1 MTERLLRVAAMVLTD
16 PAQLTSEDDM
26 VCKTKYETQKELDVI
41 QSSYMMTFM
50 PRFSVS
56 FALMGILLCPI
67 PALAHPIPDIPV
79 RGYFSE
85 GGAGK
90 FVVEVNPR
98 CFDADPTK
106 APSMLKPDFEKL
118 TQDQKEAMKIQA
130 AEYVKSRLAVFLEPL
145 GQITPDFVYDFN
157 VQQGAEETEDQGAEV
172 MVISGTWETT
182 IPAGISGYSIKA
194 LEAGNLSVQFL
205 NEVRGQAVER
215 MQVLFPGERSFT
227 LDLSG
232 LVSTKAADTLP
243 GAVKAGDSGWWQS
256 FITFLRQG
264 FVHVLPM
271 GLDHILF
278 VLGLFLLSREFKPL
292 IYQVTCFTLAHT
304 LTLGLATM
312 GWVKAPA
319 EVVEPVIAL
328 SIAVVALENIFHPRY
343 TPWRLLV
350 VFGFGLIHG
359 LGFAGALSEL
369 DLPTS
374 SLVVG
379 LLGFNVGVEFGQLA
393 VIALALMATFGLKDA
408 KTYRRYIVVPGS
420 IVIAA
425 MGLWWF
431 VQRAFL

>member
-1 MTERLLRVAAMVLTD
+1 
-16 PAQLTSEDDM
+16 
-26 VCKTKYETQKELDVI
+26 
-41 QSSYMMTFM
+41 M
-50 PRFSVS
+50 PRSPFYS
-56 FALMGILLCPI
+56 ALLAIFLPWSLGQ
-67 PALAHPIPDIPV
+67 AHPIPDIPV

-85 GGAGK
+85 GGSGK
-90 FVVEVNPR
+90 VVVEVNPR

-118 TQDQKEAMKIQA
+118 TADQKEALKIQA
-130 AEYVKSRLAVFLEPL
+130 AEYVKTRVALFLEPL
-145 GQITPDFVYDFN
+145 GQVTPTFVYDFH
-157 VQQGAEETEDQGAEV
+157 VQKGADETEDQGEEV

-182 IPAGISGYSIKA
+182 IPAGISGYRIKA

-215 MQVLFPGERSFT
+215 MQVLFPGEQSFT
-227 LDLSG
+227 LDLAG
-232 LVSTKAADTLP
+232 LVSTKVADSVP
-243 GAVKAGDSGWWQS
+243 GTVKAGDSGWWQS
-256 FITFLRQG
+256 FVTFMRQG

-271 GLDHILF
+271 GMDHILF
-278 VLGLFLLSREFKPL
+278 VLGLFLLSRELKPL

-319 EVVEPVIAL
+319 EVVEPIIAL

-343 TPWRLLV
+343 TPWRLLI

-374 SLVVG
+374 SLIVG

-393 VIALALMATFGLKDA
+393 VIAFALMATFGMKDDG
-408 KTYRRYIVVPGS
+408 KYRRYVVIPCS

-431 VQRAFL
+431 AQRAFF

>member
-1 MTERLLRVAAMVLTD
+1 VAL
-16 PAQLTSEDDM
+16 
-26 VCKTKYETQKELDVI
+26 
-41 QSSYMMTFM
+41 
-50 PRFSVS
+50 
-56 FALMGILLCPI
+56 
-67 PALAHPIPDIPV
+67 
-79 RGYFSE
+79 
-85 GGAGK
+85 
-90 FVVEVNPR
+90 
-98 CFDADPTK
+98 
-106 APSMLKPDFEKL
+106 
-118 TQDQKEAMKIQA
+118 
-130 AEYVKSRLAVFLEPL
+130 FLEPL
-145 GQITPDFVYDFN
+145 GQVTPTFVYDFH
-157 VQQGAEETEDQGAEV
+157 VQKGADETEDQGEEV

-182 IPAGISGYSIKA
+182 IPAGISGYRIKA

-215 MQVLFPGERSFT
+215 MQVLFPGEQSFT
-227 LDLSG
+227 LDLAG
-232 LVSTKAADTLP
+232 LVSMKVADSVP
-243 GAVKAGDSGWWQS
+243 GTVKAGDSGWWQS
-256 FITFLRQG
+256 FVTFMRQG

-271 GLDHILF
+271 GMDHILF
-278 VLGLFLLSREFKPL
+278 VLGLFLLSRELKPL

-343 TPWRLLV
+343 TPWRLLI

-374 SLVVG
+374 SMIVG

-393 VIALALMATFGLKDA
+393 IIAFALMATYGMKDDG
-408 KTYRRYIVVPGS
+408 KYRRYVVIPCS
-420 IVIAA
+420 IVIVA

-431 VQRAFL
+431 AQRTFL

>member
-1 MTERLLRVAAMVLTD
+1 
-16 PAQLTSEDDM
+16 
-26 VCKTKYETQKELDVI
+26 
-41 QSSYMMTFM
+41 M
-50 PRFSVS
+50 PRSAFYS
-56 FALMGILLCPI
+56 ALLAIFLSWSLVQ
-67 PALAHPIPDIPV
+67 AHPIPDIPV

-85 GGAGK
+85 GGSGK
-90 FVVEVNPR
+90 VVVEVNPR
-98 CFDADPTK
+98 CFDTDPTK

-118 TQDQKEAMKIQA
+118 TADQKEALKIQA
-130 AEYVKSRLAVFLEPL
+130 AEYVKTRVALFLEPL
-145 GQITPDFVYDFN
+145 GQVTPTFVYDFH
-157 VQQGAEETEDQGAEV
+157 VQKGADETEDQGEEV

-182 IPAGISGYSIKA
+182 IPAGISGYRIKA

-215 MQVLFPGERSFT
+215 MQVLFPGEESFT
-227 LDLSG
+227 LDLAG
-232 LVSTKAADTLP
+232 LVSMKVADSVP
-243 GAVKAGDSGWWQS
+243 GTVKAGDSGWWQS
-256 FITFLRQG
+256 FVTFMRQG

-271 GLDHILF
+271 GMDHILF
-278 VLGLFLLSREFKPL
+278 VLGLFLLSRELKPL

-343 TPWRLLV
+343 TPWRLLI

-374 SLVVG
+374 SLIVG

-393 VIALALMATFGLKDA
+393 VIAFALMVTFGMKDDG
-408 KTYRRYIVVPGS
+408 KYRRYVVIPCS

-431 VQRAFL
+431 AQRAFF

>member
-1 MTERLLRVAAMVLTD
+1 MLNSPFYPVLLA
-16 PAQLTSEDDM
+16 
-26 VCKTKYETQKELDVI
+26 
-41 QSSYMMTFM
+41 
-50 PRFSVS
+50 
-56 FALMGILLCPI
+56 ILLSCS
-67 PALAHPIPDIPV
+67 LVQAHPIPDIPV

-85 GGAGK
+85 SGAGK
-90 FVVEVNPR
+90 IVVEVNPR

-106 APSMLKPDFEKL
+106 AASMLKPDFEKL
-118 TQDQKEAMKIQA
+118 TADQKEALKIQA
-130 AEYVKSRLAVFLEPL
+130 AEYVKSRVALLLEPL
-145 GQITPDFVYDFN
+145 GQVTPAFVYDFH
-157 VQQGAEETEDQGAEV
+157 VQKGTDETEDQGEEV
-172 MVISGTWETT
+172 MVISGTWQTT
-182 IPAGISGYSIKA
+182 IPAGISGYRIKA

-215 MQVLFPGERSFT
+215 MQVLFPGEQSFT
-227 LDLSG
+227 LDLAG
-232 LVSTKAADTLP
+232 LVSTKAADSLP
-243 GAVKAGDSGWWQS
+243 GTVKAGDSGWWQS

-278 VLGLFLLSREFKPL
+278 VLGLFLLSRDLRPL

-312 GWVKAPA
+312 GWVNAPA
-319 EVVEPVIAL
+319 AVVEPIIAL

-343 TPWRLLV
+343 TPWRLLI
-350 VFGFGLIHG
+350 VFSFGLIHG

-374 SLVVG
+374 SLIVG

-393 VIALALMATFGLKDA
+393 VITLALLATFGVKDA
-408 KTYRRYIVVPGS
+408 QAYRRYIVVPGS
-420 IVIAA
+420 IVIAG
-425 MGLWWF
+425 MGIWWF